1 MRFDGKVVLITGAA
15 RGMGASHVRGFVA
28 EGARVVATDV
38 RDAEGRE
45 LAADFPGSVRYEH
58 LDVRIKEE
66 WERVVAVAEETF
78 GPIDVLVNN
87 AGIMPL
93 AGLLDA
99 TVEQFEIAFGVN
111 VIGTFLGM
119 QTVAAGMVARGRGAI
134 VNISSIAGL
143 VGMGGGVAYNASK
156 WASRGLTKCAAL
168 DVAHSGVRINSV
180 HPGYTLTPMVEGLS
194 GGMVD
199 LQAIPRGAQPQEVT
213 NVVLF
218 AASDEA
224 SYCTGVEFVVDGGF
238 SAGIAATLNPASDR

>member
-1 MRFDGKVVLITGAA
+1 MRFEGKVVLITGAA
-15 RGMGASHVRGFVA
+15 RGMGASHVRGFVG

-38 RDAEGRE
+38 RDEDGLE
-45 LAADFPGSVRYEH
+45 LASGFPGSILYEH

-66 WERVVAVAEETF
+66 WERVVAAGEAAF

-93 AGLLDA
+93 APLFEA
-99 TVEQFEIAFGVN
+99 TVEQFEAAFAVN
-111 VIGTFLGM
+111 VVGTFLGM
-119 QTVAAGMVARGRGAI
+119 QTVGAGMVARGRGAI

-168 DVAHSGVRINSV
+168 DVADTGVRINSV

-194 GGMVD
+194 GGMVN

-213 NVVLF
+213 NVVMF

-224 SYCTGVEFVVDGGF
+224 SYCTGVEFVVDGGY
-238 SAGIAATLNPASDR
+238 SAGVAATLNPAAEA